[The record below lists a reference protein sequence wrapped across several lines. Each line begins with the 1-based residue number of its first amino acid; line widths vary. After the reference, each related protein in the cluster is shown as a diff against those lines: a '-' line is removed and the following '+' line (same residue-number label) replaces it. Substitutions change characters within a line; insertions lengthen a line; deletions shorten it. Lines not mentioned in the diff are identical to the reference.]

1 MTNNL
6 KTRLRKLE
14 RGNADDVT
22 ETFVINDLPDPG
34 DPDGAQAIVSGHEG
48 RVFIQPGES
57 IADFRARCC
66 GLAGRGGWI
75 SYSMIE
81 PEPGH

>member
-14 RGNADDVT
+14 SGKADDVD

-48 RVFIQPGES
+48 RVFI
-57 IADFRARCC
+57 
-66 GLAGRGGWI
+66 
-75 SYSMIE
+75 
-81 PEPGH
+81 EPGIDRTHVQRAVKIAPMPAGPGFGGLLGLD